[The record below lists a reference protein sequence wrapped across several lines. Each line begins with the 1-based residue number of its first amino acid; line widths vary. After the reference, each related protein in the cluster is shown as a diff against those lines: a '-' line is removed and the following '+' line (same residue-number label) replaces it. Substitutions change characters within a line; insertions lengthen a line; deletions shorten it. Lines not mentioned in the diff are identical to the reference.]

1 MTRVYWLNWSAK
13 TRRFPRFKDDIL
25 RSALVLKLLS
35 HQKTGAILAA
45 VTTSLPEELGAPRN
59 WDYRYCWL
67 RDASMAVATM
77 TQPGHYRSA
86 KRFVDFL
93 LDIIP
98 FKDEKIQIVYG
109 INGQKQLREKTL
121 DWLSG

>member
-1 MTRVYWLNWSAK
+1 MTRVYWLNW
-13 TRRFPRFKDDIL
+13 
-25 RSALVLKLLS
+25 
-35 HQKTGAILAA
+35 
-45 VTTSLPEELGAPRN
+45 
-59 WDYRYCWL
+59 
-67 RDASMAVATM
+67 
-77 TQPGHYRSA
+77 SA